1 MTAPHDPDV
10 PPRVLVV
17 AKAPV
22 AGRVKT
28 RLGADIGDE
37 AAAEVAAACLL
48 DTIDAATAAVGAER
62 CHLSLAGDL
71 AEAVRGDEIL
81 AALAGWSTAAQ
92 VGDGFDERLAHA
104 HAAVAASGP
113 GAVVQV
119 GMDTP
124 QVTPDLLLDAA
135 APLATHDA
143 VLGPADD
150 GGWWVLALRDPADAA
165 VLAGVEMSTPSTYDD
180 TRAALLVAGLS
191 VGGTATLN
199 DVDTVADAEAVL
211 AAVATGSRFAGA
223 WRGRVLS

>member
-1 MTAPHDPDV
+1 MTGGAPL
-10 PPRVLVV
+10 RVLVV

-28 RLGADIGDE
+28 RLGADVGDDV
-37 AAAEVAAACLL
+37 AAEVAAACLL
-48 DTIDAATAAVGAER
+48 DTLEAASAAVGAEH

-71 AEAVRGDEIL
+71 TGAVRGEEIL
-81 AALAGWSTAAQ
+81 AATRGWRTTAQ

-113 GAVVQV
+113 GPVVQV

-124 QVTPDLLLDAA
+124 QVTAGLLLDAA

-150 GGWWVLALRDPADAA
+150 GGWWVLALRDPAAA
-165 VLAGVEMSTPSTYDD
+165 SVLAGVEMSTPTTYDD
-180 TRAALLVAGLS
+180 TRAALEGAGLS
-191 VGGTATLN
+191 VGGTRVLR
-199 DVDTVADAEAVL
+199 DVDTVDDAEAVL
-211 AAVATGSRFAGA
+211 GEIAPGSRFAGA
-223 WRGRVLS
+223 WRGLVAP

>member
-1 MTAPHDPDV
+1 MTARHVPGV
-10 PPRVLVV
+10 PPRILVV

-28 RLGADIGDE
+28 RLGADIGAE

-48 DTIDAATAAVGAER
+48 DTIEAANAAVGAAH

-71 AEAVRGDEIL
+71 ADAVRGDEI
-81 AALAGWSTAAQ
+81 AAATRGWRTTAQ

-113 GAVVQV
+113 GPVVQV

-124 QVTPDLLLDAA
+124 QVTPGLLLAA
-135 APLATHDA
+135 AEPLAAHDA
-143 VLGPADD
+143 VLGPAHD

-165 VLAGVEMSTPSTYDD
+165 VLAGVEMSTPTTYDD
-180 TRAALLVAGLS
+180 TRAALLASALS
-191 VGGTATLN
+191 VGRTATLD

-211 AAVATGSRFAGA
+211 ARIGPGSRFASA
-223 WRGRVLS
+223 WRGLVAT